1 MIEILDDMPDGVA
14 GFRVSGQVSGDE
26 LRDFGATLA
35 TMLGG
40 DEIRLVEVV
49 ADDYRGFGPGGLLED
64 LKMGLGTLVHRH
76 SAFRR
81 VAVVT
86 DKDWVAHALHALGWM
101 VPGELKL
108 FGIDELADA
117 KTWAA
122 G

>member
-26 LRDFGATLA
+26 LRDFGTTLA

-49 ADDYRGFGPGGLLED
+49 ADDYRGFGPGGFLQD

-86 DKDWVAHALHALGWM
+86 DKDWVAHALHAVGWM
-101 VPGELKL
+101 VPGDLKL
-108 FGIDELADA
+108 FGIDQLADA